1 MVDEGHTVWR
11 WMLEGLVFLVIVAG
25 VVWVVKLGCQG
36 KRVASKTSPVTC
48 PTCGVK
54 LELKEV
60 EK

>member
-1 MVDEGHTVWR
+1 
-11 WMLEGLVFLVIVAG
+11 MLEGLVFLVIVAG

-54 LELKEV
+54 LELKEAGR
-60 EK
+60 